1 METGEFL
8 LRARINGKVL
18 DEWVEAGWL
27 IPDQIDTGRRYSEVD
42 LARAHLIRDLRDLG
56 INDEGIP
63 VILDLIDQIYG
74 LRRMLRGLL
83 STIKAQQQESG
94 RI

>member
-8 LRARINGKVL
+8 LRARINAKVL

-27 IPDQIDTGRRYSEVD
+27 IPDQIGTGRRYSDVD

-94 RI
+94 HI

>member
-1 METGEFL
+1 METAEFL
-8 LRARINGKVL
+8 LRARINAKVL

-42 LARAHLIRDLRDLG
+42 LARAHLVRDLRDLG

-94 RI
+94 HI

>member
-1 METGEFL
+1 MEAGEFL
-8 LRARINGKVL
+8 LRARINAKVL

-94 RI
+94 HI

>member
-8 LRARINGKVL
+8 LRVRINAKVL
-18 DEWVEAGWL
+18 DEWVESGWL

-42 LARAHLIRDLRDLG
+42 LARAHLVRDLRDLG

-94 RI
+94 HI

>member
-8 LRARINGKVL
+8 LRARINAKVL

-56 INDEGIP
+56 VNDEGIP

-74 LRRMLRGLL
+74 IRRMLRGLL

-94 RI
+94 HI

>member
-8 LRARINGKVL
+8 LRARINAKVL

-27 IPDQIDTGRRYSEVD
+27 IPDQIDTGRRYSDVD

-94 RI
+94 HI

>member
-8 LRARINGKVL
+8 LRARINAKLL

-27 IPDQIDTGRRYSEVD
+27 IPAQIDTGRRYSEID
-42 LARAHLIRDLRDLG
+42 LARVYLIRDLRDLG

-74 LRRMLRGLL
+74 LRRTLRRLL
-83 STIKAQQQESG
+83 STIRMQQHGEEHA
-94 RI
+94 